1 MTTKTV
7 IAGDDHS
14 HTLRR
19 LGAQIADL
27 TTQHYMHGGVPD
39 FHARMAALEA
49 EHTRISDLPR
59 EKPKIR
65 RVSTGK
71 TFAQLWEEMD
81 SKQRQSYL
89 KSAGVTA
96 LVARSEDFTQ
106 SLVSHQTTD
115 VADNAV
121 LDIPVNVIRQCG
133 DFVVNISLGTLAEQ
147 LQRASSAAVSS

>member
-1 MTTKTV
+1 
-7 IAGDDHS
+7 
-14 HTLRR
+14 
-19 LGAQIADL
+19 
-27 TTQHYMHGGVPD
+27 MHGGVPD

-49 EHTRISDLPR
+49 EHARISDLPR

-81 SKQRQSYL
+81 SEQRQSYL

-96 LVARSEDFTQ
+96 LVVRSEDFTQ
-106 SLVSHQTTD
+106 SLVFHQTTD

-121 LDIPVNVIRQCG
+121 LDIPVNIIRQCG

-147 LQRASSAAVSS
+147 LQRASSAAVSP

>member
-1 MTTKTV
+1 
-7 IAGDDHS
+7 
-14 HTLRR
+14 
-19 LGAQIADL
+19 
-27 TTQHYMHGGVPD
+27 MHGGVPD

-49 EHTRISDLPR
+49 EHARISDLPR

-81 SKQRQSYL
+81 SEQRQSYL

-96 LVARSEDFTQ
+96 LVVRSEDFTQ
-106 SLVSHQTTD
+106 SLVFHQTTD

-121 LDIPVNVIRQCG
+121 LDIPVNIIRQCG

-147 LQRASSAAVSS
+147 LQRASTAAVSA

>member
-1 MTTKTV
+1 MTSSQTR
-7 IAGDDHS
+7 
-14 HTLRR
+14 RR
-19 LGAQIADL
+19 LGAPIADL

-59 EKPKIR
+59 EKPEIR

-81 SKQRQSYL
+81 SEQRQSYL

-96 LVARSEDFTQ
+96 LVVRSEDLKLE
-106 SLVSHQTTD
+106 SLVFHQTTD
-115 VADNAV
+115 VADNAM
-121 LDIPVNVIRQCG
+121 LDIPVNIIRQCG

-147 LQRASSAAVSS
+147 LQRASSATVSS